1 MFRWEE
7 KKWEKDRKEEIKK
20 IESLV
25 ELNIVRKE
33 MKGVIVFL
41 SG

>member
-1 MFRWEE
+1 MR
-7 KKWEKDRKEEIKK
+7 KKNRKEEIKK